1 MHIGIDLGVNLL
13 NSNMYSKLVP
23 EVKDYF
29 LNKAVDKFLEEA
41 IYKDSPASNPQL
53 GMTYEQ
59 IIKKYNRIYTLIIE
73 APLVI
78 TAKTTTEPIPE
89 YVEAAL
95 PDNVYH
101 FEASSSLVPS
111 DTAPTK
117 IISVPNNLPNITD
130 IYAFNQHPYS
140 AGSRYPTT
148 MIVNNKLRIFD
159 FNRFIISGVNLI
171 YVKTPAKIGHP
182 ESVDVDCD
190 LPPAFQDEIVD
201 RAVAQIV
208 AIGNLPN
215 YQQLL
220 EELTKNK

>member
-13 NSNMYSKLVP
+13 NSNMYSKLTP

-41 IYKDSPASNPQL
+41 IYKDSPTSNPQL

-73 APLVI
+73 API
-78 TAKTTTEPIPE
+78 TLSAKPSITPIPE
-89 YVEAAL
+89 YVEGDL
-95 PDNVYH
+95 PIDLYH
-101 FEASSSLVPS
+101 IEASSSLIPS

-117 IISVPNNLPNITD
+117 YINVPNNLPNITD

-140 AGSRYPTT
+140 AGSRYPAT
-148 MIVNNKLRIFD
+148 MIVNNKFRIFD
-159 FNRFIISGVNLI
+159 YNRFTISSVKLI
-171 YVKTPAKIGHP
+171 YIKVPAKIGKP
-182 ESVDVDCD
+182 SSVDIDCD
-190 LPPAFQDEIVD
+190 LPIAFHDEIID

-220 EELTKNK
+220 EELAKNK